1 MGRIQET
8 FSVLATESRKAL
20 ITYIVAGD
28 PNKNITLSS
37 MHLMVEKGVDIIEL
51 GVPFSDPMAE
61 GPAIQRGHER
71 SLLNAT
77 SMNDILEMVAKFRK
91 NDLKTPIVLMGYCNP
106 FMAMGVD
113 RFFQLAS
120 QVGVDGI
127 IVVDM
132 PPEESKKFTSKAKDY
147 QIDIIRL
154 IAPTTSPERAKKI
167 LQSASGY
174 VYYVS
179 LNGVTGSNRIDIS
192 DVDNK
197 LKSLNKVTNLPVV
210 VGFGIKDK
218 ETVKA
223 AAKFSS
229 GVVVGSVL
237 VDIMGSSND
246 ESNIKDLL
254 SEKLEELI
262 SGLRD

>member
-51 GVPFSDPMAE
+51 GVPFSDQMAE
-61 GPAIQRGHER
+61 GPALQRGHER

-91 NDLKTPIVLMGYCNP
+91 NDLKTPIVLMGYYNP

-132 PPEESKKFTSKAKDY
+132 PPE
-147 QIDIIRL
+147 
-154 IAPTTSPERAKKI
+154 
-167 LQSASGY
+167 
-174 VYYVS
+174 
-179 LNGVTGSNRIDIS
+179 
-192 DVDNK
+192 
-197 LKSLNKVTNLPVV
+197 
-210 VGFGIKDK
+210 
-218 ETVKA
+218 
-223 AAKFSS
+223 
-229 GVVVGSVL
+229 
-237 VDIMGSSND
+237 
-246 ESNIKDLL
+246 
-254 SEKLEELI
+254 
-262 SGLRD
+262 

>member
-1 MGRIQET
+1 MDRIQET
-8 FSVLATESRKAL
+8 FSVLAAQNRKAL

-28 PNKNITLSS
+28 PIENITLSS

-61 GPAIQRGHER
+61 GSSIQRGHER

-77 SMNDILEMVAKFRK
+77 SVNDILEMVSKFRK
-91 NDLKTPIVLMGYCNP
+91 NDLKTPIVLMGYYNP
-106 FMAMGVD
+106 FMAMGVN

-120 QVGVDGI
+120 QAGVDGI

-132 PPEESKKFTSKAKDY
+132 PPEESEKFTSKAKDY

-154 IAPTTSPERAKKI
+154 IAPTTSLERAKKI

-262 SGLRD
+262 SGLGD